1 MASNYPF
8 SNDPAQEIKVMGEAI
23 PIEDTTPDL
32 QSLTLSDNSPSTNQ
46 PGNPA
51 EDEDEDEYE
60 YFVDEP
66 DDAREIKE
74 VKAEQ
79 DPPVI
84 TVNEV
89 KEVETKERETKH
101 EEPGNQNS
109 NNTLPL
115 QPSNIVVNNGSIFI
129 MDRSESMGID
139 IIPSGY
145 EPHPAPQSFI
155 TINDR
160 SEEMAQADIRMNRL
174 WDRLREL
181 TASLAPTE
189 VVNSSV
195 AGIDQ
200 DQEDH
205 ISQGSSEPFSEDVL
219 PELEEVPNQPE
230 QKVIVESDI
239 PQGTILGVYPGVIH
253 TSDGS
258 FTDHQP
264 ANSQNPIQPIQ
275 PLLSTVPAPFVG
287 FNYGQQY
294 WNPNSNPVE
303 LGNDYKYFEDGPNA
317 DLTSDSEEE
326 EISNG
331 DPADNA
337 NNADFTSDSSQ
348 DGSDYESDNDN
359 SNSGSSYRP
368 GRSS

>member
-1 MASNYPF
+1 MASIHPF

-23 PIEDTTPDL
+23 PIEDTPDL

-46 PGNPA
+46 PDNPA
-51 EDEDEDEYE
+51 EDEDEYE

-84 TVNEV
+84 TVTEV

-101 EEPGNQNS
+101 EQPRNQNS

-115 QPSNIVVNNGSIFI
+115 QPSNIVVNNGFIFI

-160 SEEMAQADIRMNRL
+160 SEEMAQADLRMNRL
-174 WDRLREL
+174 RDRLREL
-181 TASLAPTE
+181 TASLAPTD
-189 VVNSSV
+189 VNSSM
-195 AGIDQ
+195 GFIDQ
-200 DQEDH
+200 DQVDSSLNP
-205 ISQGSSEPFSEDVL
+205 SQTLSYAGVPALEDV
-219 PELEEVPNQPE
+219 PE
-230 QKVIVESDI
+230 QKVIAESDI
-239 PQGTILGVYPGVIH
+239 SQGTILAVYPGEIQVIH
-253 TSDGS
+253 NTDGE
-258 FTDHQP
+258 FTDYQP
-264 ANSQNPIQPIQ
+264 ANSQNPIQPVA
-275 PLLSTVPAPFVG
+275 SAAPAPFLG
-287 FNYGQQY
+287 FNYGLQY
-294 WNPNSNPVE
+294 WNPNNNPE
-303 LGNDYKYFEDGPNA
+303 ENA
-317 DLTSDSEEE
+317 DLTSDSEE

-337 NNADFTSDSSQ
+337 NNADFTSDSGQ

-368 GRSS
+368 GRSTMYDLD